1 MTYQSSQ
8 LPPALAQ
15 QFPVLVIAPLTA
27 DATVTRSAE
36 VIRDALKDCDI
47 NVGRL

>member
-1 MTYQSSQ
+1 MTEQGSQ

-15 QFPVLVIAPLTA
+15 QFPVLVIAQVTG
-27 DATVTRSAE
+27 DTTVTRSAE
-36 VIRDALKDCDI
+36 AIRDALKDCDI